1 MAELALILTCIT
13 KVDNLIGLARHEK
26 ITATTSI
33 DALGYDSLNK
43 IELLTEVE
51 EAANRPIR
59 ESELQGIET
68 VGDLAELLCTG

>member
-1 MAELALILTCIT
+1 MTELALVLTCIA
-13 KVDNLIGLARHEK
+13 KVDSLIGLARLEK

-51 EAANRPIR
+51 EAANRPIG

-68 VGDLAELLCTG
+68 VEDLAKLLRIR